1 MDMLNEIEHQIK
13 YGTTAATLDA
23 NDKARVLKV
32 FEGTAASD
40 IKRTADRNK
49 QAAKK
54 VLAVQ
59 AQTAAQAPV
68 VPLAVVPGVP
78 KALPKKKRVIKPIGE
93 VYQSVADKKRAE
105 RNAAEEKIYCQYE
118 IGVHKKLIAAEI
130 TQNQNKIYQLNL
142 HEMELIRRTHEHA
155 LKIIQECK
163 SMSSERK
170 TQAKKYVEGDKKAQE
185 NAVSSR
191 WAQTARV
198 LTHQVE
204 LHRGHFKTEEG
215 MNTNLCNKKA
225 ELTKEYN
232 ETKHRTFAGTDFSH
246 IVNFT
251 RLDKSHFEGDT
262 DKSIYK
268 NFKTHMGIP
277 AHRPRTVGG

>member
-191 WAQTARV
+191 
-198 LTHQVE
+198 
-204 LHRGHFKTEEG
+204 
-215 MNTNLCNKKA
+215 
-225 ELTKEYN
+225 
-232 ETKHRTFAGTDFSH
+232 
-246 IVNFT
+246 
-251 RLDKSHFEGDT
+251 
-262 DKSIYK
+262 
-268 NFKTHMGIP
+268 
-277 AHRPRTVGG
+277 